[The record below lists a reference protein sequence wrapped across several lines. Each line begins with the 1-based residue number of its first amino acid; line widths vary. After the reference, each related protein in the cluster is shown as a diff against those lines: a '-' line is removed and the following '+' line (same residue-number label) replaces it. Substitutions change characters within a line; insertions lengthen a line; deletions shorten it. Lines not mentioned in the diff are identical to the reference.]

1 MHDGALGALD
11 RLEGA
16 ADEVLAA
23 LGEDLD
29 GDAVGDEVAF
39 DQLTHEVEVGL
50 RRSGEADLDLG
61 EADLDETVPHATLA
75 HGVHRVDQRLVA
87 VAKIDR
93 APDRGGLEPL
103 VRPGAIGKFHGR
115 IGPVLLEGHGAPTWR

>member
-1 MHDGALGALD
+1 MALLAPSIDSKVRRMRSSRHWVRTWIVTPSGN
-11 RLEGA
+11 
-16 ADEVLAA
+16 EV
-23 LGEDLD
+23 
-29 GDAVGDEVAF
+29 VF

-50 RRSGEADLDLG
+50 RRSGEADLDLS

-87 VAKIDR
+87 VAEIDR

-103 VRPGAIGKFHGR
+103 VRPGAIGKLHGR
-115 IGPVLLEGHGAPTWR
+115 VGPVLLEGHGAPTWR